1 MLKEGNCRLSR
12 GTWLALVI
20 DITFLLLLK
29 AGFAPL
35 PDLRVVFPEAMKFGK
50 RLFRPTGS
58 TSLGDHGAVASKK
71 HS

>member
-1 MLKEGNCRLSR
+1 MLKEGNRRLSR

-20 DITFLLLLK
+20 DITFLPFLK

-50 RLFRPTGS
+50 RLFRPTGG
-58 TSLGDHGAVASKK
+58 TSLSGHGVRRLRKA
-71 HS
+71 